1 MSGVRR
7 LPAVLAAL
15 SILSGCAGSLEDPQ
29 RFDAGTPNGFV
40 CASLN
45 VAVKSTL
52 VAEKCTAGCHSAAV
66 QMSGLDL
73 ESPGVGNRLVDV
85 STTECPPRKRVA
97 TADGGTL
104 EEMISESLPTCGTA
118 MPPGNRLTNSEVACV
133 VEWTRNLVAGG
144 QE

>member
-1 MSGVRR
+1 MV
-7 LPAVLAAL
+7 AAL

-45 VAVKSTL
+45 VPVKAQL
-52 VAEKCTAGCHSAAV
+52 LAQKCTAGCHSAAA

-73 ESPGVGNRLVDV
+73 ESPGVASRLVEI
-85 STTECPPRKRVA
+85 STVDCPPRKRVA

-104 EEMISESLPTCGTA
+104 EEMISETVPTCGTT
-118 MPPGNRLTNSEVACV
+118 MPPGSRLTTAEVACV